1 MFACD
6 SYAIKSEGNIKR
18 IMEKIKEANLLP
30 QLDGSSANRG
40 LFNPFRN
47 IVANNAQTH
56 DLLSFRNIRQKQ
68 FESRVESFLIKIP
81 STKAPLRQKKLQ
93 TFASTTVKKQ
103 KKVSNLQRELQL
115 VQKCMRKKIAYAT
128 QRGTSPKLSLQS
140 NTSSCQEHS
149 VMWSQ
154 LLSED
159 KRAPSLSSTRNDT
172 KTQI

>member
-6 SYAIKSEGNIKR
+6 SYAIKSEGNVKR

-47 IVANNAQTH
+47 IVANNAQIH

-68 FESRVESFLIKIP
+68 FESRIESFLIKIP

-103 KKVSNLQRELQL
+103 KCPTYSLNCNWCKNVCAKRLRMPRREAHHQ
-115 VQKCMRKKIAYAT
+115 M
-128 QRGTSPKLSLQS
+128 SLQS

-159 KRAPSLSSTRNDT
+159 KRAPSLNSTRNDT